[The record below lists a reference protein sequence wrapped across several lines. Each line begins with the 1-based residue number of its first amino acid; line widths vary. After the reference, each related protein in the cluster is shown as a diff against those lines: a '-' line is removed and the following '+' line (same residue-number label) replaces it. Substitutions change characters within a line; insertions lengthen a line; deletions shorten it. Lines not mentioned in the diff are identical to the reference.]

1 MIVLF
6 VLTKDS
12 YDQNLPLIDIIL
24 HNNVQSTCNPLKIRL
39 DELPLN
45 NKVQWHQAAVQ
56 WTSGDSSLFLM
67 F

>member
-6 VLTKDS
+6 VLTKDF

-24 HNNVQSTCNPLKIRL
+24 HNVQSTCNPLKISL

-45 NKVQWHQAAVQ
+45 NKVQ
-56 WTSGDSSLFLM
+56 
-67 F
+67 

>member
-6 VLTKDS
+6 VLTKDF

-24 HNNVQSTCNPLKIRL
+24 HNNVQSTCNPLKISL

-45 NKVQWHQAAVQ
+45 NKVQ
-56 WTSGDSSLFLM
+56 
-67 F
+67 